1 MGLVSSAYILVERFF
16 QLDSLNLLLLDTWN
30 LTFSYFC
37 AFQNATL
44 LSALSSQ
51 DPEWQMK
58 LRKQLGEPHT
68 IHVEPGDLV
77 LLCVQRPHAAIGFQD
92 GLRVSLQCFV
102 QHTGPQ
108 NRLLIDS

>member
-1 MGLVSSAYILVERFF
+1 MR
-16 QLDSLNLLLLDTWN
+16 
-30 LTFSYFC
+30 
-37 AFQNATL
+37 
-44 LSALSSQ
+44 
-51 DPEWQMK
+51 

-77 LLCVQRPHAAIGFQD
+77 LLCVQRPHAAIGFQE
-92 GLRVSLQCFV
+92 GLRVSLQGFV